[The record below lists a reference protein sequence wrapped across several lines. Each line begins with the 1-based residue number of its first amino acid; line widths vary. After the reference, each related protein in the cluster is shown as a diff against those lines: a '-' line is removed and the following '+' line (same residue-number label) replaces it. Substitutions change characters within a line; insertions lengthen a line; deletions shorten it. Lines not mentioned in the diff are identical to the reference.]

1 MGLYEKFLGF
11 GIVPFLFFLLV
22 FLSTGLIR
30 RQMHGIVNLLLSIKI
45 KINDRTIYFFPLITF
60 LNLLYVFWYYTELQT
75 MHEPE
80 EQAAKTKYFE
90 ELYRI
95 YRNFLLNIAS
105 AIMIFQIFYNG
116 KKYKE
121 YTQVKEKLAALEK
134 KKWFKID

>member
-1 MGLYEKFLGF
+1 
-11 GIVPFLFFLLV
+11 
-22 FLSTGLIR
+22 
-30 RQMHGIVNLLLSIKI
+30 
-45 KINDRTIYFFPLITF
+45 
-60 LNLLYVFWYYTELQT
+60 

-134 KKWFKID
+134 KK

>member
-1 MGLYEKFLGF
+1 
-11 GIVPFLFFLLV
+11 
-22 FLSTGLIR
+22 
-30 RQMHGIVNLLLSIKI
+30 
-45 KINDRTIYFFPLITF
+45 
-60 LNLLYVFWYYTELQT
+60 

-80 EQAAKTKYFE
+80 EQGAKTKYFE

-121 YTQVKEKLAALEK
+121 YSALKDKLAALEK
-134 KKWFKID
+134 NK